1 MTTAPM
7 TADLAKTVNAVGI
20 GSSAWL
26 ERPAL
31 NLNKIKAL
39 EIPKNKCEILL
50 TCAHVM
56 LK

>member
-1 MTTAPM
+1 M
-7 TADLAKTVNAVGI
+7 TADFAKTVNAVGI

-39 EIPKNKCEILL
+39 
-50 TCAHVM
+50 AS
-56 LK
+56 LKINENSCCIYATACV